1 MARSFFQSILAWF
14 AGTAIGLI
22 LTALFLKIGWLD
34 KERILLLGYGG
45 LTSVLVFY
53 AKFSGQIKKEEL
65 DAIYKKFESKAERTE
80 LMLLQAKM
88 DSILDNQEEQH
99 TTIEHIYNIL
109 LEERRH
115 K

>member
-14 AGTAIGLI
+14 AGTAVGLI
-22 LTALFLKIGWLD
+22 LVSLFLKIGWLD

-65 DAIYKKFESKAERTE
+65 DAIYKKFESKAEKTE
-80 LMLLQAKM
+80 LLILQAKI
-88 DSILDNQEEQH
+88 DAIILNQNEQH
-99 TTIEHIYNIL
+99 VMIRDIYALLIE
-109 LEERRH
+109 R
-115 K
+115 KGG